1 MCDYSLQYTNSR
13 PAVVG
18 DKLILKCLGPGTF
31 GLACQD
37 DPAVA
42 VCVLPGTEL
51 AFEDDVKL
59 YSFEYVGEHA
69 VRRHRTVIFRQINKD
84 QPLWH
89 HDAIEF
95 PDGEQVLLAFLAP
108 HQVVT
113 VLQLPAAPKSDAE
126 AEETRLDVVG

>member
-1 MCDYSLQYTNSR
+1 
-13 PAVVG
+13 
-18 DKLILKCLGPGTF
+18 

-42 VCVLPGTEL
+42 GCVLPGAGL

-69 VRRHRTVIFRQINKD
+69 GRRHRTVIFRQINKD

-89 HDAIEF
+89 HDSVQF
-95 PDGEQVLLAFLAP
+95 PAGAEGWLAFLAP

-126 AEETRLDVVG
+126 AEETRLEVVG